1 MYDEYFFSDYV
12 ERIIEIFMDDFTVY
26 DDSLDKC
33 LENLSLVLKRCI
45 ETNLVLN
52 YEKCYFMIEQ
62 GIVLG
67 HVMSSRGLEV
77 DKAKIDVISSL
88 SSRGLEVDK
97 AKIDVISSL
106 SYPSYVREVCSI
118 LPCRFLS
125 TFCQRFLEDYHPCV
139 IF

>member
-88 SSRGLEVDK
+88 S
-97 AKIDVISSL
+97 
-106 SYPSYVREVCSI
+106 YPSYVREVCSI

>member
-88 SSRGLEVDK
+88 S
-97 AKIDVISSL
+97 
-106 SYPSYVREVCSI
+106 YPSYVREVRSI
-118 LPCRFLS
+118 LSHAGFYRRFIKDFSKITTLVQFFS
-125 TFCQRFLEDYHPCV
+125 QKMDFMC
-139 IF
+139 

>member
-1 MYDEYFFSDYV
+1 
-12 ERIIEIFMDDFTVY
+12 MDDFTVY

-52 YEKCYFMIEQ
+52 YEKCYFMVEQ

-67 HVMSSRGLEV
+67 HVM
-77 DKAKIDVISSL
+77 

-125 TFCQRFLEDYHPCV
+125 MFCQRFLEDYHPCV